1 MIYKAFALGTLAALA
16 PVLPGNQA
24 LANDFD
30 DESLSISGEKIIDG
44 ITAKVT
50 PGINPD
56 DTGTSGAF
64 SEFYGDNTVTIDFNS
79 TATQFKEDQYTF
91 GSELITYSFEKELGS
106 ALSQKTGVYND
117 RWAPTGANG
126 EKNTSNY
133 LAVFQGN
140 SVTIDLDTDLN
151 YFGINWGALS
161 NGNNF
166 TFLKDGATISTFTFE
181 DINPIAAVKAAHQKN
196 EGNGYVHFYTS
207 ATGSSFDQIRISQT
221 SNGGFETDNHSFR
234 LGDEP
239 FDFDENLP
247 ASETVPEP
255 ATLISLAVI
264 GGLVFSRKRLRA

>member
-1 MIYKAFALGTLAALA
+1 MVYKVFALSTLAALA
-16 PVLPGNQA
+16 PVLPGHQA
-24 LANDFD
+24 LASDT
-30 DESLSISGEKIIDG
+30 SLSLFGETTIGG

-50 PGINPD
+50 SGVNPD
-56 DTGTSGAF
+56 GTGTSGTF
-64 SEFYGDNTVTIDFNS
+64 SEFYDDNTVTIDFNAAP
-79 TATQFKEDQYTF
+79 TPLGENRYTF
-91 GSELITYSFEKELGS
+91 GTDLITYTFEQELGA
-106 ALSQKTGVYND
+106 ALSKTTGVYNE

-140 SVTIDLDTDLN
+140 SVTIDLDTELN

-161 NGNNF
+161 KGNNF
-166 TFLKDGATISTFTFE
+166 TFLKDGTPLSTFTTK
-181 DINPIAAVKAAHQKN
+181 DINPIAAVKATHQKN

-207 ATGSSFDQIRISQT
+207 TTGSSFDQISISQT

-234 LGDEP
+234 IGDEP

-247 ASETVPEP
+247 APETVPEP
-255 ATLISLAVI
+255 TTLISLAVI